1 MDWLNLTP
9 RSNIV
14 SSIIRKILTTPQCQ
28 LTYQPVFRSPINA
41 VLRAHHIAFLPPTS
55 YPAARTPRLALL
67 AAKTTLRT
75 RRSLH

>member
-41 VLRAHHIAFLPPTS
+41 VLQSATWHALAPTSDLVPPT
-55 YPAARTPRLALL
+55 YHLALL
-67 AAKTTLRT
+67 AVAVKTP
-75 RRSLH
+75 